1 MSLYASIKPTDLDL
15 VDVARHMHNELTRLW
30 ICDDT
35 AHAYLTRKQV
45 KELIAKLI
53 HAIGDTPS

>member
-15 VDVARHMHNELTRLW
+15 VDVARHMFNEVTRIW

-35 AHAYLTRKQV
+35 SHAYLTREQV